1 MLEVNF
7 ESRRFQNLKERTPSK
22 MLGVR
27 SSFSFI
33 RWLSEPVSSSP
44 LAIFRI
50 LFGLALVLSC
60 IRFLW
65 LGWLEE
71 QYIAPVFHFTYF
83 GFSWVK
89 PFPVPILYGLYS
101 LMTLA
106 AGCIMLGYYYRIS
119 ATVFFILFN
128 YFELLDKAYYLN
140 HYYFVSLISF
150 LLIVIPMNSRLSLD
164 CYLSPNLFKNELPRW
179 NLILVQFQIACVYFF
194 AGIARA
200 RLNDYSGAYRNFMAC
215 LNRDLYHF
223 EADRNARRVKKRL
236 AESAGI
242 RRKGIIAGYV
252 IIVCSLFLLLTLW
265 FFYFQAFFRAA
276 KVSETTLTVMTPI
289 LLGLV
294 VVGFLLP
301 ELNRI
306 KLPGMEAELIQPK
319 DTISSGPKLDI
330 GFGSYSP
337 SISTGPR
344 LT

>member
-1 MLEVNF
+1 MAIDPNHEEPPRALAIALMEQKSLGEAEKVIRAALRSIQRERCCQLHLTLGRLLIQRGD
-7 ESRRFQNLKERTPSK
+7 ESGEADFYEEALKEIGQAIRLRTSDA
-22 MLGVR
+22 
-27 SSFSFI
+27 
-33 RWLSEPVSSSP
+33 EP
-44 LAIFRI
+44 
-50 LFGLALVLSC
+50 
-60 IRFLW
+60 
-65 LGWLEE
+65 
-71 QYIAPVFHFTYF
+71 
-83 GFSWVK
+83 
-89 PFPVPILYGLYS
+89 
-101 LMTLA
+101 
-106 AGCIMLGYYYRIS
+106 
-119 ATVFFILFN
+119 
-128 YFELLDKAYYLN
+128 
-140 HYYFVSLISF
+140 
-150 LLIVIPMNSRLSLD
+150 
-164 CYLSPNLFKNELPRW
+164 
-179 NLILVQFQIACVYFF
+179 YFF

-265 FFYFQAFFRAA
+265 FFYFQAFFPAA